1 MIRYFIHNGIGVA
14 VLGFALLLF
23 GLLALFKLPIQLTP
37 DVSAPVVT
45 VATLY
50 PGATPEDVEQAI
62 LIEQE
67 QYLKNLP
74 GLEQMIS
81 TAAMGRAQIKLEF
94 SLKTNQQENIIRVN
108 NALGQVSSYPENVDE
123 PSIQTADASAQPVAW
138 ISVRARPD
146 HPDAIDVRDTFDFVA
161 DHIKPRFERLPGI
174 ASVRGVFGGTARQMQ
189 VRLDPIKL
197 ADRGIPISKVRG
209 AIRTRNR
216 DVSGGDLDEGKRRFN
231 VRTVGRYESASDIED
246 TIIDIQDGT
255 PIYLRDV
262 AYARLG
268 HAENRTLIRQNG
280 EPALAFGP
288 LRERGSNLLVVME
301 EVRATMRELND
312 GLLRERG
319 LYLTQV
325 TDSTQYV
332 RDAVEMVRVNLL
344 FGGAL
349 ALGILLI
356 FLRHTRST
364 LIVGL
369 AIPLCVMG
377 ALFLINASGRSIN
390 VISLA
395 GLAFSIGV
403 VLDASIVVLENIYRH
418 RSMGKDP
425 FDAAYDGTSE
435 VWTAILASTLTNI
448 VVFTPIITLADEAGQ
463 IFRDLAIAIV
473 AANILA
479 LIVSILLIPPIAAR
493 LLTRVPTLDGTGVV
507 GTLQRLFGL
516 ATLADKFHRG
526 PLRTLMIWLMGGVV
540 RRLMVAACL
549 LVVAGACIV
558 YFMPKTEYLP
568 QGNRRTVLGVL
579 IPPQGYGLPEITA
592 IGQELEKRALPLLNA
607 SLEAYEAGEVPGPPL
622 EFFFFAAFRN
632 QMFLFTRP
640 KDPTHVAD
648 LKAAL
653 QRMMRDVPGTIT
665 LALQLSIFS
674 RDLMGSRVI
683 DLDVIGPDAKTLTGI
698 AQKAFFKVRQALPG
712 ARPKPEPGITVGQPQ
727 VTIVPDWERAAQLG
741 ISVQDIG
748 YSAWVLGDGAYV
760 DDYYHNGDKMDLYL
774 YSTMGAFD
782 TLSSFDAIRIATTG
796 GDTVPLSD
804 VAKINFT
811 YGLEQ
816 IRRVNHQRAVTLRIT
831 PPRNLSLEESIGI
844 VQTQLIG
851 ALQTEGAV
859 PPGYTL
865 RIRGAS
871 DKLTAIRKKLSTD
884 FVLALVLIYLT
895 MVLVFRHWGH
905 PLTVILAVPIG
916 LTGGV
921 LGLAL
926 LNQYLDFISPGTI
939 QSLDILT
946 MLGFVI
952 LLGSVINNPILIVQQ
967 AANFMRQG
975 MGTHEA
981 IVESTLSRIRPIMMT
996 TGTTIFGLMPLVL
1009 NPGAGSELYR
1019 GLGVVMFGGLVLGAV
1034 TTLVFIP
1041 AVMSLM
1047 LDLAGVLRR
1056 RLKPSMREATS
1067 AVEGMPIPGPASAHE
1082 AGGGDV

>member
-37 DVSAPVVT
+37 DVSAPVVSVVT
-45 VATLY
+45 HY
-50 PGATPEDVEQAI
+50 PGATPEDVEQSI

-67 QYLKNLP
+67 QFLKNLP
-74 GLEQMIS
+74 GLEKMIS
-81 TAAMGRAQIKLEF
+81 TASMGQAEIKLEF
-94 SLKTNQQENIIRVN
+94 SLKTDQQENIIRIN
-108 NALGQVSSYPENVDE
+108 NALGQVPSYPENVDE

-146 HPDAIDVRDTFDFVA
+146 QPGASDARDVFDFVE
-161 DHIKPRFERLPGI
+161 DHVKPHFERLPGI
-174 ASVRGVFGGTARQMQ
+174 ASVRGVFGGTPHQMQ
-189 VRLDPIKL
+189 VMIDPIKL
-197 ADRGIPISKVRG
+197 ADRGIPISRVRE
-209 AIRTRNR
+209 AIRARNR

-231 VRTVGRYESASDIED
+231 VRTVGRYESASDIEN
-246 TIIDIQDGT
+246 TIIDLQDGT

-262 AYARLG
+262 GYARLG
-268 HAENRTLIRQNG
+268 HAEKRTLIRQNG

-301 EVRATMRELND
+301 QVRAKIRELNE
-312 GLLRERG
+312 GLLHERG

-332 RDAVEMVRVNLL
+332 SDAVEMVRANLL

-356 FLRHTRST
+356 FLRHGRST

-369 AIPLCVMG
+369 AIPLCVIG
-377 ALFLINASGRSIN
+377 SLFLIQASGRSIN

-425 FDAAYDGTSE
+425 FEAAYEGTRE

-473 AANILA
+473 SANVLA
-479 LIVSILLIPPIAAR
+479 LVVSILLIPPIAAR
-493 LLTRVPTLDGTGVV
+493 LLTRVPTLNAAGFKGS
-507 GTLQRLFGL
+507 LQRLFGL
-516 ATLADKFHRG
+516 VTFADKLHQG
-526 PLRTLMIWLMGGVV
+526 PLRSMLTWLMGGVLQ
-540 RRLMVAACL
+540 RLAVVACM
-549 LVVAGACIV
+549 LVVAGACMV

-568 QGNRRTVLGVL
+568 QGNRQTVLGVL

-592 IGQELEKRALPLLNA
+592 IGQELEKRIQPLLDA
-607 SLEAYEAGEVPGPPL
+607 TPEAYNAGETSAPPL
-622 EFFFFAAFRN
+622 KYFFFAAFRN

-640 KDPTHVAD
+640 KDASHVPD
-648 LKAAL
+648 VKAAL
-653 QRMMRDVPGTIT
+653 QRIMRDVPGTIAF
-665 LALQLSIFS
+665 ALQLSIFS

-683 DLDVIGPDAKTLTGI
+683 DLDVIGPDAPTLTTI
-698 AQKAFFKVRQALPG
+698 AQQAFFKVRQILPG
-712 ARPKPEPGITVGQPQ
+712 ARPKPEPGITIGQPQ
-727 VTIVPDWERAAQLG
+727 VKIVPDWERAAQLG
-741 ISVQDIG
+741 ISVQEIG

-774 YSTMGAFD
+774 YSTMGAYD
-782 TLSSFDAIRIATTG
+782 TLSSFDTTRIATAS

-804 VAKINFT
+804 VAAIHFT
-811 YGLEQ
+811 YGLER

-831 PPRNLSLEESIGI
+831 PPRNLSLEESINI
-844 VQTQLIG
+844 VETQLIG
-851 ALQTEGAV
+851 ALQENGAV
-859 PPGYTL
+859 PPGYAL
-865 RIRGAS
+865 RIRGSS
-871 DKLTAIRKKLSTD
+871 DKLSAMRKKLSAD
-884 FVLALVLIYLT
+884 FILALVLTYLT

-905 PLTVILAVPIG
+905 PLTVMLAVPIG
-916 LTGGV
+916 LTGGI

-926 LNQYLDFISPGTI
+926 LNQYLAWISPGTI

-967 AANFMRQG
+967 AINFMRDG
-975 MGTHEA
+975 MDRHEA
-981 IVESTLSRIRPIMMT
+981 IVASTLSRVRPIMMT

-1019 GLGVVMFGGLVLGAV
+1019 GLGVVMFGGLLLGTV
-1034 TTLVFIP
+1034 TTIVFIP
-1041 AVMSLM
+1041 AVMSLI
-1047 LDLAGVLRR
+1047 LDVGSLLRLPNIFR
-1056 RLKPSMREATS
+1056 NPFRQVIPATTQ
-1067 AVEGMPIPGPASAHE
+1067 
-1082 AGGGDV
+1082 GDD

>member
-1 MIRYFIHNGIGVA
+1 M
-14 VLGFALLLF
+14 
-23 GLLALFKLPIQLTP
+23 
-37 DVSAPVVT
+37 
-45 VATLY
+45 
-50 PGATPEDVEQAI
+50 
-62 LIEQE
+62 
-67 QYLKNLP
+67 
-74 GLEQMIS
+74 
-81 TAAMGRAQIKLEF
+81 
-94 SLKTNQQENIIRVN
+94 
-108 NALGQVSSYPENVDE
+108 
-123 PSIQTADASAQPVAW
+123 
-138 ISVRARPD
+138 
-146 HPDAIDVRDTFDFVA
+146 
-161 DHIKPRFERLPGI
+161 
-174 ASVRGVFGGTARQMQ
+174 
-189 VRLDPIKL
+189 
-197 ADRGIPISKVRG
+197 
-209 AIRTRNR
+209 
-216 DVSGGDLDEGKRRFN
+216 
-231 VRTVGRYESASDIED
+231 
-246 TIIDIQDGT
+246 QDGT
-255 PIYLRDV
+255 PIYVRDV
-262 AYARLG
+262 GYARLG
-268 HAENRTLIRQNG
+268 HGEKRTLIRQNG

-301 EVRATMRELND
+301 KVRATIRELND

-332 RDAVEMVRVNLL
+332 SDAVEMVRVNLL

-356 FLRHTRST
+356 FLRHIRST

-377 ALFLINASGRSIN
+377 SLFLINASGRSIN

-425 FDAAYDGTSE
+425 FVAAYDGTSE

-448 VVFTPIITLADEAGQ
+448 VVFTPILTLADEAGQ

-493 LLTRVPTLDGTGVV
+493 LLTRVPTLDATGFV
-507 GTLQRLFGL
+507 GSLQRVFGL
-516 ATLADKFHRG
+516 APLAEKLHQG
-526 PLRTLMIWLMGGVV
+526 PLRALLRWLMGGLV
-540 RRLMVAACL
+540 RRLTVAACL
-549 LVVAGACIV
+549 FVVAAVCIG

-592 IGQELEKRALPLLNA
+592 IGQALEKRILPLLDA
-607 SLEAYEAGEVPGPPL
+607 SPEDYDAGRVPAPPL
-622 EFFFFAAFRN
+622 KYFFFAAFRN

-640 KDPTHVAD
+640 KDPAHVAD
-648 LKAAL
+648 LKAGL
-653 QRMMRDVPGTIT
+653 QRIMRDVPGTIT

-683 DLDVIGPDAKTLTGI
+683 DLDVIGPDAKILTTI
-698 AQKAFFKVRQALPG
+698 AQRAFFKVRQALPG
-712 ARPKPEPGITVGQPQ
+712 ARPKPEPGITIGQPQ
-727 VTIVPDWERAAQLG
+727 VTILPDWERAAQLG

-760 DDYYHNGDKMDLYL
+760 DDYYYAGDKMDLYL
-774 YSTMGAFD
+774 YSTMGSYD
-782 TLSSFDAIRIATTG
+782 TLSNFDAIRIATAA

-804 VAKINFT
+804 VATIHFT

-831 PPRNLSLEESIGI
+831 PPRDLSLEEATDI
-844 VQTQLIG
+844 VTTQIIN
-851 ALQTEGAV
+851 ALQADGTV
-859 PPGYTL
+859 PPGYAL

-871 DKLTAIRKKLSTD
+871 DKLSAIRHKLSAD
-884 FVLALVLIYLT
+884 FVLALVLVYLT
-895 MVLVFRHWGH
+895 MVLVFRHAGY
-905 PLTVILAVPIG
+905 PLTVMLAVPIG

-921 LGLAL
+921 LGLAF
-926 LNQYLDFISPGTI
+926 LNQYLAWVSPGTI

-967 AANFMRQG
+967 AINFMGQG
-975 MGTHEA
+975 MGAHEA
-981 IVESTLSRIRPIMMT
+981 IIESTLSRVRPIMMT

-1019 GLGVVMFGGLVLGAV
+1019 GLGVVMFGGLLLGTV
-1034 TTLVFIP
+1034 TTIVFIP
-1041 AVMSLM
+1041 AVMSLI
-1047 LDLAGVLRR
+1047 LDVGSVLRR
-1056 RLKPSMREATS
+1056 RGKFTTRVPQAEP
-1067 AVEGMPIPGPASAHE
+1067 AVAQSDGSPPHHIG
-1082 AGGGDV
+1082 

>member
-23 GLLALFKLPIQLTP
+23 GLLALLRLPIQLTP
-37 DVSAPVVT
+37 DVSAPVVSVVT
-45 VATLY
+45 HY

-67 QYLKNLP
+67 QFLKNLP

-81 TAAMGRAQIKLEF
+81 TARMGQAQIKLEF
-94 SLKTNQQENIIRVN
+94 SLKTNQQENIVRVN
-108 NALGQVSSYPENVDE
+108 NALGQVPSYPENVDE

-138 ISVRARPD
+138 ISVRTRSGDLNAV
-146 HPDAIDVRDTFDFVA
+146 DVRDAFDFVE
-161 DHIKPRFERLPGI
+161 DHIKPRFERLSGI

-189 VRLDPIKL
+189 VRIDPIKL
-197 ADRGIPISKVRG
+197 ADRGISITKVRES
-209 AIRTRNR
+209 IRSRNR

-231 VRTVGRYESASDIED
+231 VRTVGRYESPSDIEN
-246 TIIDIQDGT
+246 TIIDMQDGT

-262 AYARLG
+262 GYAHLG
-268 HAENRTLIRQNG
+268 HAEKRTLTRQNG
-280 EPALAFGP
+280 ESALAFGP
-288 LRERGSNLLVVME
+288 LHERGSNLLVVME
-301 EVRATMRELND
+301 DVRATIRELND

-332 RDAVEMVRVNLL
+332 SDAVEMVRTNLL

-418 RSMGKDP
+418 WSMGKAP
-425 FDAAYDGTSE
+425 FDAAYDGTHE

-473 AANILA
+473 AANILS

-493 LLTRVPTLDGTGVV
+493 LLTRVPTLDASGFIGS
-507 GTLQRLFGL
+507 LQRLFGIVPL
-516 ATLADKFHRG
+516 AEKFYHG
-526 PLRTLMIWLMGGVV
+526 PLRNLLTWLMGEVV
-540 RRLMVAACL
+540 RRLAVAACL
-549 LVVAGACIV
+549 LVMAGACIV

-592 IGQELEKRALPLLNA
+592 IGQELEKRVQPLLDA
-607 SLEAYEAGEVPGPPL
+607 SVEAYEAGEAPGPPL
-622 EFFFFAAFRN
+622 KYFFFAAFRN

-640 KDPTHVAD
+640 KDASHVAD

-653 QRMMRDVPGTIT
+653 QRIMREVPGTIT

-683 DLDVIGPDAKTLTGI
+683 DLDVIGPDAKTLTAI
-698 AQKAFFKVRQALPG
+698 AQQAFFKVRQLLPG
-712 ARPKPEPGITVGQPQ
+712 ARLKPEPGITIGQPQ

-741 ISVQDIG
+741 IGVQDIG

-774 YSTMGAFD
+774 YSTMGAYD
-782 TLSSFDAIRIATTG
+782 TLSSFDAIRIATAA

-804 VAKINFT
+804 VATINFT

-831 PPRNLSLEESIGI
+831 PPRDLSLEESIGI
-844 VQTQLIG
+844 VETQLIG
-851 ALQTEGAV
+851 ALQADGAV

-871 DKLTAIRKKLSTD
+871 DKLTAIRNKLGAD
-884 FVLALVLIYLT
+884 FVLALVLTYLA

-926 LNQYLDFISPGTI
+926 LNRYLEWISPGTI

-967 AANFMRQG
+967 AVNFMRQG
-975 MGTHEA
+975 METHEA
-981 IVESTLSRIRPIMMT
+981 IVESTLSRVRPIMMT

-1019 GLGVVMFGGLVLGAV
+1019 GLGVVMFGGLLLGTV
-1034 TTLVFIP
+1034 TTIVFIP
-1041 AVMSLM
+1041 AIMSLM
-1047 LDLAGVLRR
+1047 LDVGGLLRHRGLTKIRLHQAEPAGD
-1056 RLKPSMREATS
+1056 
-1067 AVEGMPIPGPASAHE
+1067 I
-1082 AGGGDV
+1082 